1 MRAINVKLILFREL
15 RDQLRDRRTLF
26 SVVVLPVLLYP
37 LLGLLIMQVTQ
48 FRQQSTTELQI
59 IGSDELPEFPVL
71 VADNSFSEEVLP
83 DGYRQDMFQITLEPK
98 SGLLDDLEDSIQ
110 QSIKTGEFGVV
121 IYFPPGFADR
131 LKKYQ
136 ERQASSS
143 ADEEGDVA
151 EEMEFPQP
159 RIFVNLAQDKSQ
171 SDFQR
176 VKVVIHRWREKIIQ
190 QNLEA
195 HDVPKEVTNPFV
207 VNPVDLAEEPERRA
221 LLWSKI
227 FPFIVVIWA
236 LTGAFYPA
244 IDLCAG
250 EKERGTLET
259 LLSSPALRSEIVGG
273 KLLAIM
279 MFSIATSLL
288 NLASMGLTAG
298 LVMQQLEAGSGGA
311 LNIGPPP
318 LWSIGWLL
326 LALIPMSA
334 LFSALSLAVAALARS
349 SKEGQ
354 YYLVPLLMI
363 NLPLVVLPILPGVT
377 LNLGTSII
385 PVTGVLLLM
394 KALMEDN
401 YYEAMVFAVPVMAVT
416 WFCIWLSIR
425 WAIDQFNN
433 ESVLFRESERFD
445 IRLWFSHT
453 IRDRGPTPTFG
464 AAVIAGLMLLM
475 LRFFIVPIALSKLK
489 ILFPEGLGDAELT
502 VMTMLS
508 QFGFIL
514 IPILVFAYFTCR
526 SPAATFRLV
535 APKWTT
541 ILMMVLLAIVVHP
554 LSMAL
559 AGWIKQAFPMDSAT
573 KEQLEGFL
581 AQVGDTSIPL
591 LILLI
596 AVLPAICEE
605 LAFRGFILSGLRHMG
620 HKWAAI
626 CITAF
631 LFGVT
636 HGLLQQSIG
645 AAILGVLI
653 GYIAVQTSS
662 IFPGMAYHFLHNSL
676 MVLIPIS
683 LVLLTQQIDID
694 SDFILFGFYQF
705 HVDVAFN
712 LNLDWIVKVTLEGD
726 DAGIQYAP
734 WLVGLCAVI
743 VVAIVVW
750 LSKLQGALS
759 AEEELQSALEHQHQH

>member
-1 MRAINVKLILFREL
+1 MRASNVKLILFREL

-48 FRQQSTTELQI
+48 FRQQSTTKLQI
-59 IGSDELPEFPVL
+59 IGSDELPGNPVL
-71 VADNSFSEEVLP
+71 ITDNSFSEEVLP
-83 DGYRQDMFQITLEPK
+83 GDYRQDMFQIDLVPESSSLAESEP
-98 SGLLDDLEDSIQ
+98 SIQ
-110 QSIKTGEFGVV
+110 EPIKSGEFGVV
-121 IYFPPGFADR
+121 IYFPQGFADR

-136 ERQASSS
+136 ERQASGASD
-143 ADEEGDVA
+143 DEIDATED
-151 EEMEFPQP
+151 MEFPQP
-159 RIFVNLAQDKSQ
+159 RLFVNSAQDKSQ
-171 SDFQR
+171 ADLQR

-195 HDVPKEVTNPFV
+195 HDVPKEVIDPFV
-207 VNPVDLAEEPERRA
+207 VNSIDLAEEPERRA

-288 NLASMGLTAG
+288 NLASMGFTAG

-334 LFSALSLAVAALARS
+334 LFSALSLAIAALARS

-354 YYLVPLLMI
+354 YYLVPLLMV

-394 KALMEDN
+394 KALMEGN
-401 YYEAMVFAVPVMAVT
+401 YYEAAVFGVPVMAVT

-445 IRLWFSHT
+445 IRMWLSHT
-453 IRDRGPTPTFG
+453 IRDRGATPTFG
-464 AAVIAGLMLLM
+464 AAMLAGLMLLM
-475 LRFFIVPIALSKLK
+475 LRFFIAPIIFTKL
-489 ILFPEGLGDAELT
+489 IPRLFPAGLGDMQLT
-502 VMTMLS
+502 VM
-508 QFGFIL
+508 IL
-514 IPILVFAYFTCR
+514 VLQLLIILLPVLVFAYFTCR
-526 SPAATFRLV
+526 SPIATFCLV
-535 APKWTT
+535 KPRWTT
-541 ILMMVLLAIVVHP
+541 IPMMVLLAIAAHP

-559 AGWIKQAFPMDSAT
+559 SSWIKQAIPPMDKAT
-573 KEQLEGFL
+573 LENLEATMG
-581 AQVGDTSIPL
+581 QMGDTPIPL
-591 LILLI
+591 LILVI

-636 HGLLQQSIG
+636 HGLLQQSIS

-653 GYIAVQTSS
+653 GYIAVQTNS
-662 IFPGMAYHFLHNSL
+662 IYPGMMYHFVHNSL
-676 MVLIPIS
+676 AVLIPF
-683 LVLLTQQIDID
+683 LLMELSGGDET
-694 SDFILFGFYQF
+694 S
-705 HVDVAFN
+705 
-712 LNLDWIVKVTLEGD
+712 LDWIVNITPEGE
-726 DAGIQYAP
+726 DAGLSYAP

-743 VVAIVVW
+743 VVGILVW
-750 LSKLQGALS
+750 ISKLQGTLS
-759 AEEELQSALEHQHQH
+759 EEEQLQSALEHQQSKYSRVPNTED